1 MKISVVFLDR
11 DGVLNEDR
19 DEYIRTVRDVKVYP
33 FVPET
38 IQQLT
43 RLSLKVIIISNQS
56 GINRHYFSREAAEK
70 MFEKVIQAAES
81 AGGRIT
87 DYYYCPHTPE
97 EGCSCRKPQTG
108 MIQQAVADHGISL
121 DEALMVGDSRSDY
134 ETARNAGIPFILV
147 RTGKGKKT
155 EKELKT
161 VDPDLIVVDTLK
173 DAVSWIV
180 RRT

>member
-33 FVPET
+33 YVPEA
-38 IQQLT
+38 ILQLT
-43 RLSLKVIIISNQS
+43 RHALSSIIISNQS
-56 GINRHYFSREAAEK
+56 GINRNYFSRETAEK
-70 MFEKVIQAAES
+70 IFNKVIQTAES
-81 AGGRIT
+81 SGGRIT

-97 EGCSCRKPQTG
+97 ERCSCRKPRTG
-108 MIQQAVADHGISL
+108 MIQQAVVDHRISL
-121 DEALMVGDSRSDY
+121 DEALMVGDSHSDY
-134 ETARNAGIPFILV
+134 ETARSAGIPFILV

-155 EKELKT
+155 EEELKT
-161 VDPDLIVVDTLK
+161 ADPDLMVVDNLK
-173 DAVSWIV
+173 DAVSWLV